1 MPNHPQVGVD
11 ATPLASGHANRG
23 IGRYVRGV
31 LTALTSEEPA
41 WCTEHLGI
49 LISRGQGPPSGARR
63 TWRTVRSAVRPQD
76 TDWIVA
82 AIADRIATGSA
93 PADLWHE
100 TDPGAPFGIGGPDR
114 AIVTAYD
121 LIPLLDES
129 VRVRVRPHRW
139 AVYRLY
145 LRRLKRA
152 RMIIAISEAT
162 AQDLVREL
170 GVDRRRIQIVP
181 PAVIPLR
188 SSVTPDS
195 PPHPGDVGSLLF
207 VGVPDPHK
215 RPELAIL
222 ALADLRKRGGEMRL
236 LFLGHHPERIRWSL
250 RALVSQHRL
259 DHAVEFRDHVSDD
272 ELARLYATGILLA
285 LSTREGFGLP
295 AVESLISGGR
305 VVATPTPVYR
315 EVLGQA
321 ATFADDDSPDAIA
334 AAIER
339 ASTRPADGDSAVRLA
354 ERYSAAS
361 VAASLVAAYHRAH
374 DAR

>member
-1 MPNHPQVGVD
+1 MYF
-11 ATPLASGHANRG
+11 R
-23 IGRYVRGV
+23 
-31 LTALTSEEPA
+31 
-41 WCTEHLGI
+41 
-49 LISRGQGPPSGARR
+49 PP
-63 TWRTVRSAVRPQD
+63 D
-76 TDWIVA
+76 
-82 AIADRIATGSA
+82 
-93 PADLWHE
+93 
-100 TDPGAPFGIGGPDR
+100 
-114 AIVTAYD
+114 
-121 LIPLLDES
+121 
-129 VRVRVRPHRW
+129 
-139 AVYRLY
+139 
-145 LRRLKRA
+145 
-152 RMIIAISEAT
+152 
-162 AQDLVREL
+162 
-170 GVDRRRIQIVP
+170 
-181 PAVIPLR
+181 
-188 SSVTPDS
+188 
-195 PPHPGDVGSLLF
+195 PGDVGSLLF

-236 LFLGHHPERIRWSL
+236 LFLGHHPERTRRSL

-272 ELARLYATGILLA
+272 ALARLYATGILLA

-305 VVATPTPVYR
+305 VV

-334 AAIER
+334 AAIEH
-339 ASTRPADGDSAVRLA
+339 ASARPANADSAVRLA